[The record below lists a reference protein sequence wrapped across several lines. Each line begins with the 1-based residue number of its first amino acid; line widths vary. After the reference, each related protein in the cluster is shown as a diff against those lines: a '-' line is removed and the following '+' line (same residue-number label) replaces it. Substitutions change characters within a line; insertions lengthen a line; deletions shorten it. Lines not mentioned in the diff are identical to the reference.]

1 MNEWTNEKKMNKQAE
16 LHISENDSIINI
28 SLSVHIA
35 YSQLNHHWLAD
46 VDDDTNNDDVFFL
59 FLTHHHEQHHHYIVK
74 RYPMGQNVSIENENW
89 CSPSMMMV

>member
-46 VDDDTNNDDVFFL
+46 VDDDTNNDDVVFFY
-59 FLTHHHEQHHHYIVK
+59 F
-74 RYPMGQNVSIENENW
+74 
-89 CSPSMMMV
+89 